1 MRLGILRRLFHSRG
15 KRRFFRIAV
24 CLLLIALP
32 LTAVGLR
39 ARAAPLALPIFES
52 VAESRVQ
59 KLVRETAE
67 ELSRSGKYGSFCAL
81 RYASDGS
88 VQGLEVD
95 SGEVRRYAADLSAA
109 LERELAGLRLSCK
122 IRSGDVIFPKLFS
135 GSGFYLTVKGSLYGG
150 ASARTVSTLEEGG
163 LNQTLHR
170 LELEVTVP
178 LTLTVLGR
186 EEQLTVISRILIGEA
201 VIVGAIP
208 GGVVVGG

>member
-1 MRLGILRRLFHSRG
+1 MRLGILRRFIHSRG
-15 KRRFFRIAV
+15 RRYFLRFAA
-24 CLLLIALP
+24 CLLLLGLP
-32 LTAVGLR
+32 LTTLGLR
-39 ARAAPLALPIFES
+39 AKAAPLALPIFES
-52 VAESRVQ
+52 IAESRVQ

-67 ELSRSGKYGSFCAL
+67 ELAASGEYGEFCAL
-81 RYASDGS
+81 RYADDGS
-88 VQGLEVD
+88 VQGLVVD

-109 LERELAGLRLSCK
+109 LERELSGMKLTCK
-122 IRSGDVIFPKLFS
+122 IRSGDIIFPKLFS
-135 GSGFYLTVKGSLYGG
+135 GGGFYLTVNGSLYGG
-150 ASARTVSTLEEGG
+150 ASAQTVSSLEEGG

-186 EEQLTVISRILIGEA
+186 EEQITVTSRILIGEA

>member
-1 MRLGILRRLFHSRG
+1 MRLGVLRRVLRG
-15 KRRFFRIAV
+15 RRRKWVFRAV
-24 CLLLIALP
+24 VVIMVLVFLILP
-32 LTAVGLR
+32 PILR

-52 VAESRVQ
+52 IAESRVQ

-67 ELSRSGKYGSFCAL
+67 ELTASGEYGEFCTL
-81 RYASDGS
+81 RCTADGT
-88 VQGLEVD
+88 VQGLVVE

-109 LERELAGLRLSCK
+109 LERELAGVKLFCK
-122 IRSGDVIFPKLFS
+122 IRSGDILFPKLFS
-135 GSGFYLTVKGSLYGG
+135 GSGFDLTVRGSLYGG
-150 ASARTVSTLEEGG
+150 ASARTVSSLEEGG

-208 GGVVVGG
+208 GGIVVGG